1 MKRELIKNL
10 SDAKAGSG
18 HKRNKSDSNLKK
30 HFKQFS
36 MYDEKSDIDMSKIPT
51 QSHAK
56 KASIIKR
63 EGDSFFELK
72 ES

>member
-1 MKRELIKNL
+1 
-10 SDAKAGSG
+10 
-18 HKRNKSDSNLKK
+18 
-30 HFKQFS
+30 
-36 MYDEKSDIDMSKIPT
+36 MYDEKSDIDMNKIPT

-72 ES
+72 ESQRSNEMNN